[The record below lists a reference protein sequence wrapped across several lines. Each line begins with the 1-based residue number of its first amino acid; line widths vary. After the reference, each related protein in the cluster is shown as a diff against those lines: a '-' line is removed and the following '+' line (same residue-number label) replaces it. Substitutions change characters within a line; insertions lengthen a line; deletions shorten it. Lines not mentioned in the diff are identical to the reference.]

1 MLKLSTV
8 MPYLKMIQKIYTL
21 LEVCRYQYFF
31 AENQQIWLHKE
42 IYILIEFS
50 YIIANFF
57 KFFWGIK
64 DCFKKKMVTNL
75 IMSAKRATLDFLK
88 IKVFWNKCYS
98 VIISVHDVTN
108 KILSHDSNHIGDV
121 AMWPKFSKSSIST
134 RRVITTSISYGFDQ
148 KKHFF

>member
-57 KFFWGIK
+57 NFFCGIK
-64 DCFKKKMVTNL
+64 DCFKKKHGYKFDNVSEKGYSRLFENKG
-75 IMSAKRATLDFLK
+75 ILK
-88 IKVFWNKCYS
+88 
-98 VIISVHDVTN
+98 
-108 KILSHDSNHIGDV
+108 
-121 AMWPKFSKSSIST
+121 
-134 RRVITTSISYGFDQ
+134 
-148 KKHFF
+148 